1 MKAATGSVA
10 LAACQHVSQRRTYSL
25 LELSKCHITFI
36 FEAIEKQRPWAYLL
50 DVLQSLD
57 DSDVVQV
64 NPPCSV
70 PVLDGGAVFRDRQ
83 PLQELQQVVMVVVD
97 DAVYRGIIQMIESIN
112 IIKLEKHTFF
122 LQKQTLF
129 YLTQIIFITRKT

>member
-1 MKAATGSVA
+1 
-10 LAACQHVSQRRTYSL
+10 
-25 LELSKCHITFI
+25 
-36 FEAIEKQRPWAYLL
+36 
-50 DVLQSLD
+50 
-57 DSDVVQV
+57 
-64 NPPCSV
+64 
-70 PVLDGGAVFRDRQ
+70 
-83 PLQELQQVVMVVVD
+83 MVVVD

>member
-1 MKAATGSVA
+1 M
-10 LAACQHVSQRRTYSL
+10 
-25 LELSKCHITFI
+25 
-36 FEAIEKQRPWAYLL
+36 

-83 PLQELQQVVMVVVD
+83 TLQELQQVVMVVVD

-112 IIKLEKHTFF
+112 SNELGGKKHFF

-129 YLTQIIFITRKT
+129 SSTQVFFHHKKKLDSCKLGSGASPDS